1 MPMRTFSPMTDRTD
15 TSTSSPI
22 MMLWLDLRVK
32 TSIRFTFLFG
42 RQSAARPPDRRFA
55 KHSER
60 TGGKRT
66 RLPEAGRRQGRA
78 TRRHAVL
85 PFVAAARGVCDALV
99 SRAVHAS
106 EIPAPE
112 PQPDPRLGAAGP
124 YRRLGGTSTRG
135 QRARHRTVQAS
146 ERARE
151 RGRYP

>member
-42 RQSAARPPDRRFA
+42 RHSPAWPPDRRFA

-66 RLPEAGRRQGRA
+66 WLTAAGSRQRRA
-78 TRRHAVL
+78 TRRQAVL
-85 PFVAAARGVCDALV
+85 PFVAAARGGRDALV

-112 PQPDPRLGAAGP
+112 PQPDPRLGTAGP
-124 YRRLGGTSTRG
+124 YRRLGGTSTRS
-135 QRARHRTVQAS
+135 QRTRHRTGQDA
-146 ERARE
+146 
-151 RGRYP
+151 